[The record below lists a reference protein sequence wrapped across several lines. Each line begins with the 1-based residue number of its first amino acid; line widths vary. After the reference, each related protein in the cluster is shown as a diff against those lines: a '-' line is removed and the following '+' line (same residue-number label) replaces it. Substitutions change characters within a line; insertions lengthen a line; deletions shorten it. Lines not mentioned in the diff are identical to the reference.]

1 MFFYICEIPSRHRD
15 MFVHPLMTVT
25 SGPGQDFL
33 LHCRLGFTHRLI
45 LNCMPP
51 MFFVQWLHW
60 LQPLQPPS
68 TATKKNSVFKDY
80 MLISALDK
88 LTSSDKWIL

>member
-1 MFFYICEIPSRHRD
+1 

-25 SGPGQDFL
+25 SGPGQGFL
-33 LHCRLGFTHRLI
+33 SDCGVGFTHRLI

-60 LQPLQPPS
+60 LQSLQPPS
-68 TATKKNSVFKDY
+68 TATKKKSVFKDC
-80 MLISALDK
+80 MLIYGLDK
-88 LTSSDKWIL
+88 LTSSAECVL